1 MDLLPVIEDFF
12 LDLKSV
18 VAITTISK
26 TTIYSLVSE
35 GKFPPPFKIA
45 GTRRAVWRAS
55 AVNAWIALQG
65 DETNAG

>member
-1 MDLLPVIEDFF
+1 MAFSPAIEDSF

-18 VAITTISK
+18 IAITTLSK

-35 GKFPPPFKIA
+35 GKFPPPFKIN

-55 AVNAWIALQG
+55 AVNCWIASQG
-65 DETNAG
+65 GERNDG